1 MREPNLPGFADAD
14 PVARFYDD
22 LAGFYHLLF
31 DDWDAAVER
40 QALAVD
46 TLLARLAGPG
56 RKRILDA
63 ACGIGTQAIGLARL
77 GHDVRGTD
85 LSGAAV
91 MRARREA
98 ERLGVRLKIGVADM
112 RALSGY
118 VAGPFD
124 VVCALDNALPHL
136 MTDEE
141 LATALREAAAV
152 LAPGGWF
159 VASLRDYDR
168 LIAERP
174 RTTPLRLIEE
184 PGGYRAVFQVWDWRA
199 DGSGYRLHQHIIRRH
214 EAASDA
220 HVFDSEYRAL
230 TRAAVE
236 RGLTAAGFV
245 DWQWLGQEDS
255 HFYQPVLAA
264 RRP

>member
-1 MREPNLPGFADAD
+1 MHEPPLPGFTDAD
-14 PVARFYDD
+14 PVARYYDD

-40 QALAVD
+40 QAHAVD
-46 TLLARLAGPG
+46 ALLTRLAGPG
-56 RKRILDA
+56 PKRILDA

-77 GHDVRGTD
+77 GHEVRGTD

-91 MRARREA
+91 VRARREA
-98 ERLGVRLKIGVADM
+98 ERLGAKLKIGVADM

-152 LAPGGWF
+152 LAPGGWL

-174 RTTPLRLIEE
+174 RSTPVRVIAE
-184 PGGYRAVFQVWDWRA
+184 PGGYRVLFQIWDWRA
-199 DGSGYRLHQHIIRRH
+199 DGEFYRLHQHVIRWRDG
-214 EAASDA
+214 ASHS

-230 TRAAVE
+230 TRGAVE
-236 RGLTAAGFV
+236 RGLAAAGFA
-245 DWQWLGQEDS
+245 DWHWLEPDDS
-255 HFYQPVLAA
+255 QFYQPVVAA
-264 RRP
+264 RRR

>member
-1 MREPNLPGFADAD
+1 
-14 PVARFYDD
+14 
-22 LAGFYHLLF
+22 
-31 DDWDAAVER
+31 
-40 QALAVD
+40 
-46 TLLARLAGPG
+46 
-56 RKRILDA
+56 
-63 ACGIGTQAIGLARL
+63 
-77 GHDVRGTD
+77 
-85 LSGAAV
+85 

-98 ERLGVRLKIGVADM
+98 ERLGAKLKIGVADM

-152 LAPGGWF
+152 LAPDGWF

-184 PGGYRAVFQVWDWRA
+184 PGGYRALFQVWEWGP
-199 DGSGYRLHQHIIRRH
+199 DGSAYRLHQHIVRRH
-214 EAASDA
+214 EGVDDA

-236 RGLTAAGFV
+236 RGLTAAGFT
-245 DWQWLGQEDS
+245 DWQWFGQEDS
-255 HFYQPVLAA
+255 GFYQPVVAA
-264 RRP
+264 RLS